1 VSSGVVGGAPG
12 PDGLSQG
19 ADAAP
24 GGAGQAAALG
34 GGGQAGVG
42 VERYR
47 GPEYRR
53 LLAAARRS
61 LERTGGVLD
70 GRISVADPDDAERK
84 AIIGITGVHQS
95 AGTKRLTVL
104 LEALDAAVSRGT
116 GYGLVPLLTE
126 LGGPLR
132 NRPAAAASLAT
143 SRAELVALAEAS
155 PLCLSYDWYRQWLG
169 ELRQDGTLTRLA
181 TQGDAGLLGQAV
193 RVLEFLDGRP
203 VGGGLAGA
211 APAGAGPAGAGPA
224 AAGPAGAGPAG
235 TGSAGAGPAGT
246 GPAGAGPIALPA
258 LAAQITGDTKAL
270 NHGTGLSTLVLR
282 ALALQAGVARP
293 GSAAERRDLWDR
305 AGVLVDDLA
314 SRVLVLNLP
323 AEGDGLG
330 EWLAGAARHGTPF
343 QITLHQLAAHPIQVA
358 CLRIFVC
365 ENPAVLRR
373 ACAELGAACPPLVCT
388 EGRPSTAFHRLIAV
402 AIDAG
407 AELWYH
413 GDFDWP
419 GVAIAADLVARYR
432 ARPWRMDA
440 RDYEA
445 AVKANGV
452 GVDLSG
458 EPGPT
463 PWDPAL
469 REAMSLGGHAVY
481 EETVADQLLAD
492 LRDYWPCA

>member
-1 VSSGVVGGAPG
+1 VSSGVAGGASGPG
-12 PDGLSQG
+12 GFGQG
-19 ADAAP
+19 AGAAP
-24 GGAGQAAALG
+24 GGGGQAAALG
-34 GGGQAGVG
+34 GSGQAGVG

-61 LERTGGVLD
+61 LERTGGVLA

-95 AGTKRLTVL
+95 AGTKRLTVS

-116 GYGLVPLLTE
+116 GYGLVPLLAE

-132 NRPAAAASLAT
+132 NRPAAAASLAA
-143 SRAELVALAEAS
+143 SRAELAALAEAS
-155 PLCLSYDWYRQWLG
+155 PLSVSSDWYRRWVS
-169 ELRQDGTLTRLA
+169 ELSQDGTLTRLA

-193 RVLEFLDGRP
+193 RVLEFLHGRP
-203 VGGGLAGA
+203 TGGGLAGGA
-211 APAGAGPAGAGPA
+211 RAGA
-224 AAGPAGAGPAG
+224 
-235 TGSAGAGPAGT
+235 

-282 ALALQAGVARP
+282 ALALQAGVPRP
-293 GSAAERRDLWDR
+293 GSAAERRELWDR

-323 AEGDGLG
+323 AAGEGLG
-330 EWLAGAARHGTPF
+330 EWLTGAARYGTPF
-343 QITLHQLAAHPIQVA
+343 QVTLHQLATHPIQVS
-358 CLRIFVC
+358 CPRIFVC

-388 EGRPSTAFHRLIAV
+388 EGRPSTAFHRLVGLAV
-402 AIDAG
+402 GAG

-419 GVAIAADLVARYR
+419 GVAIAADVIGRYGG
-432 ARPWRMDA
+432 RPWRMGA
-440 RDYEA
+440 SDYLSA
-445 AVKANGV
+445 ASEGV
-452 GVDLSG
+452 RLTG
-458 EPGPT
+458 EPVNA
-463 PWDPAL
+463 PWDAEL
-469 REAMSLGGHAVY
+469 LEAMRVTGHAVY
-481 EETVADQLLAD
+481 EETLGDQLLAD
-492 LRDYWPCA
+492 LATY

>member
-1 VSSGVVGGAPG
+1 MS
-12 PDGLSQG
+12 
-19 ADAAP
+19 DAAA
-24 GGAGQAAALG
+24 GGD
-34 GGGQAGVG
+34 
-42 VERYR
+42 RYR

-53 LLAAARRS
+53 LLAAARKS
-61 LERTGGVLD
+61 LERSGGSLT

-95 AGTKRLTVL
+95 AGTKRLTVSL
-104 LEALDAAVSRGT
+104 AALDASVAQGSGHR
-116 GYGLVPLLTE
+116 LAELLTA
-126 LGGPLR
+126 LGPPLR
-132 NRPAAAASLAT
+132 NRPVAAASLAA

-155 PLCLSYDWYRQWLG
+155 PLYLACEWYRQWLG

-181 TQGDAGLLGQAV
+181 TQGDAELLWRAV
-193 RVLEFLDGRP
+193 KVLEFLDGRP
-203 VGGGLAGA
+203 AGGGL
-211 APAGAGPAGAGPA
+211 
-224 AAGPAGAGPAG
+224 
-235 TGSAGAGPAGT
+235 
-246 GPAGAGPIALPA
+246 AGAGPIALPA

-282 ALALQAGVARP
+282 GLALRAGIARP
-293 GSAAERRDLWDR
+293 ASAADRRDLWDR

-323 AEGDGLG
+323 AEGEGLG
-330 EWLAGAARHGTPF
+330 EWLTGAARYGTPF
-343 QITLHQLAAHPIQVA
+343 QVTLHQLAAHPIQVA
-358 CLRIFVC
+358 CPRVFVC

-407 AELWYH
+407 AELLYH

-440 RDYEA
+440 RDYQA
-445 AVKANGV
+445 AVNANGV

-463 PWDPAL
+463 PWDLAL
-469 REAMSLGGHAVY
+469 REAMSLGGRAVY

-492 LRDYWPCA
+492 LRDYWPHD

>member
-1 VSSGVVGGAPG
+1 VSSGVVSGAPG
-12 PDGLSQG
+12 PGGFGQG

-24 GGAGQAAALG
+24 GGGGQAAALG
-34 GGGQAGVG
+34 GGEQAGVG
-42 VERYR
+42 VERYW

-61 LERTGGVLD
+61 LERTGGVLT

-95 AGTKRLTVL
+95 AGTKRLTVS

-132 NRPAAAASLAT
+132 NRPAAAASLAA
-143 SRAELVALAEAS
+143 SRAELTALAEAS
-155 PLCLSYDWYRQWLG
+155 PLRVSCDWYRRWVS

-181 TQGDAGLLGQAV
+181 TQGDADPLGQAV
-193 RVLEFLDGRP
+193 RVLEYLDRRP
-203 VGGGLAGA
+203 AAGELAGA
-211 APAGAGPAGAGPA
+211 ARSGAGPAGAGPE
-224 AAGPAGAGPAG
+224 
-235 TGSAGAGPAGT
+235 GT
-246 GPAGAGPIALPA
+246 GPAGTGPIALPA

-323 AEGDGLG
+323 AEGEGLG
-330 EWLAGAARHGTPF
+330 EWLTGAAQYGTPF
-343 QITLHQLAAHPIQVA
+343 QITLHQLAAHPIEVA
-358 CLRIFVC
+358 CSRIFVC

-388 EGRPSTAFHRLIAV
+388 EGRPSTAFHRLVGLAV
-402 AIDAG
+402 GAG

-419 GVAIAADLVARYR
+419 GVAIAADVITRYGG
-432 ARPWRMDA
+432 RPWRMGA
-440 RDYEA
+440 SDYRLSTRA
-445 AVKANGV
+445 GV
-452 GVDLSG
+452 RLAGDPVS
-458 EPGPT
+458 T
-463 PWDPAL
+463 PWDPGLA
-469 REAMSLGGHAVY
+469 EAMRAEGHAVY
-481 EETVADQLLAD
+481 EETVGDQLLAD
-492 LRDYWPCA
+492 LAGYGPGAARGYGIASVDGGPGSA

>member
-1 VSSGVVGGAPG
+1 M
-12 PDGLSQG
+12 D
-19 ADAAP
+19 
-24 GGAGQAAALG
+24 
-34 GGGQAGVG
+34 
-42 VERYR
+42 RYR
-47 GPEYRR
+47 GSEYRR
-53 LLAAARRS
+53 LLTAARRS
-61 LERTGGVLD
+61 LERTGGALT
-70 GRISVADPDDAERK
+70 GRISVAEPDDAERK

-95 AGTKRLTVL
+95 AGTRRLTVS

-116 GYGLVPLLTE
+116 GYGLVPLLAE

-132 NRPAAAASLAT
+132 NRPLAAASLAA
-143 SRAELVALAEAS
+143 SRAELLALAEAS
-155 PLCLSYDWYRQWLG
+155 PLYLACDWYREWLG
-169 ELRQDGTLTRLA
+169 ALRQDGTLTRLV

-193 RVLEFLDGRP
+193 TVLEFLDGR
-203 VGGGLAGA
+203 LACG
-211 APAGAGPAGAGPA
+211 
-224 AAGPAGAGPAG
+224 
-235 TGSAGAGPAGT
+235 
-246 GPAGAGPIALPA
+246 GPIALPA
-258 LAAQITGDTKAL
+258 LAARITGDTKAL
-270 NHGTGLSTLVLR
+270 NNGTALSTLVLR
-282 ALALQAGVARP
+282 ALAVQAGVARP

-323 AEGDGLG
+323 ADGEGLG
-330 EWLAGAARHGTPF
+330 EWLTSAARYGTPF
-343 QITLHQLAAHPIQVA
+343 QVTLHQLAAHPVQISGP
-358 CLRIFVC
+358 RIFVC

-402 AIDAG
+402 AIGAG

-419 GVAIAADLVARYR
+419 GVAITADLLARYR
-432 ARPWRMDA
+432 ARPWRMGA

-445 AVKANGV
+445 AVSANGL

-458 EPGPT
+458 QPGPT

-469 REAMSLGGHAVY
+469 REAMSLAGHAVY

-492 LRDYWPCA
+492 LRDYWP

>member
-1 VSSGVVGGAPG
+1 VS
-12 PDGLSQG
+12 D
-19 ADAAP
+19 
-24 GGAGQAAALG
+24 GAG
-34 GGGQAGVG
+34 G

-47 GPEYRR
+47 GAEYVR

-61 LERTGGVLD
+61 LERTGGILA

-95 AGTKRLTVL
+95 AGTKRLTVS

-132 NRPAAAASLAT
+132 NRPVAAASLAA

-155 PLCLSYDWYRQWLG
+155 PLYLAGDWYRQWLG

-181 TQGDAGLLGQAV
+181 TQGDAGLLGQAI

-203 VGGGLAGA
+203 AAGE
-211 APAGAGPAGAGPA
+211 PAGAGPASTGLAG
-224 AAGPAGAGPAG
+224 GEL
-235 TGSAGAGPAGT
+235 
-246 GPAGAGPIALPA
+246 AGAGPIALPA

-270 NHGTGLSTLVLR
+270 NHGTGLGTVVLR
-282 ALALQAGVARP
+282 ALALRAGVGRP

-323 AEGDGLG
+323 AEGEGLG
-330 EWLAGAARHGTPF
+330 EWLTGAARYGTPF
-343 QITLHQLAAHPIQVA
+343 QVTLQQLMAHPIRVS
-358 CLRIFVC
+358 CPRVFVC

-388 EGRPSTAFHRLIAV
+388 EGRPSTAFHRLMGLAV
-402 AIDAG
+402 GAG
-407 AELWYH
+407 AQLWYH
-413 GDFDWP
+413 GDFDWA
-419 GVAIAADLVARYR
+419 GVAIAADVMARY
-432 ARPWRMDA
+432 AGRPWRMGA
-440 RDYEA
+440 SDYRLPTRA
-445 AVKANGV
+445 GV
-452 GVDLSG
+452 RLAGV
-458 EPGPT
+458 PVNT
-463 PWDPAL
+463 PWDPGLA
-469 REAMSLGGHAVY
+469 EAMSVEGHAVY

-492 LRDYWPCA
+492 LAGYGRPDAAGGYGIASADGGAGRA

>member
-12 PDGLSQG
+12 PGGFGQVAG
-19 ADAAP
+19 AAP
-24 GGAGQAAALG
+24 D
-34 GGGQAGVG
+34 GGGQGAVA

-47 GPEYRR
+47 GAEYRR

-61 LERTGGVLD
+61 LERTGGILA
-70 GRISVADPDDAERK
+70 GRISVAEPDDAERK
-84 AIIGITGVHQS
+84 AIIGITGVHQP
-95 AGTKRLTVL
+95 AGTRRLTVS

-116 GYGLVPLLTE
+116 GYELVPLLTE

-132 NRPAAAASLAT
+132 NRPVAAASLAA

-155 PLCLSYDWYRQWLG
+155 PLYLACDWYRQWLG

-181 TQGDAGLLGQAV
+181 TQGDAALVGQAV

-203 VGGGLAGA
+203 AGGE
-211 APAGAGPAGAGPA
+211 PAGA
-224 AAGPAGAGPAG
+224 
-235 TGSAGAGPAGT
+235 

-270 NHGTGLSTLVLR
+270 NHGTALGTLVLR
-282 ALALQAGVARP
+282 ALALRAGVGRP

-323 AEGDGLG
+323 AEGEGLG
-330 EWLAGAARHGTPF
+330 EWLAGAARYGTPF
-343 QITLHQLAAHPIQVA
+343 QVTLHQLTAHPIRVS
-358 CLRIFVC
+358 CPRVFVC

-388 EGRPSTAFHRLIAV
+388 EGRPSTAFHRLVGLAV
-402 AIDAG
+402 GAG

-419 GVAIAADLVARYR
+419 GVAIAADVIARYGGR
-432 ARPWRMDA
+432 AWRMSA
-440 RDYEA
+440 SDYLSA
-445 AVKANGV
+445 PRSGV
-452 GVDLSG
+452 GLGGHPVG
-458 EPGPT
+458 T
-463 PWDPAL
+463 PWDPGL
-469 REAMSLGGHAVY
+469 REAMRAGGHAVY
-481 EETVADQLLAD
+481 EETVGDRLLAD
-492 LRDYWPCA
+492 LTKRSPGSSVD